1 MSKKEKYYH
10 AIHCLEEIY
19 ERSKQ
24 NQEQGPV
31 FKRRQQQVRDA
42 IIALGGPDPESGG
55 GPGSEESPGSGP

>member
-31 FKRRQQQVRDA
+31 FKRRQQELRDA
-42 IIALGGPDPESGG
+42 IVALGGPDPEGSG
-55 GPGSEESPGSGP
+55 GPGEEGPGGP

>member
-1 MSKKEKYYH
+1 MSKRDKHYH

-31 FKRRQQQVRDA
+31 FKRRQKQLREA
-42 IIALGGPDPESGG
+42 IVTLGGENPDDPGDSGG
-55 GPGSEESPGSGP
+55 GPGEP